1 MSSVHLVRHGQA
13 SFGADDYDQLSELGW
28 KQSAR
33 LGEYW
38 RERGRTFDR
47 VIMGTLRRHDETWKG
62 IAQGLGVPV
71 DAWPLLRTERL
82 NEYDSA
88 AVIASVHP
96 GPLPKPD
103 TPELYRHHF
112 QLLRVGLQAWMQG
125 QAQPVGMP
133 TYVDFRA
140 GIAAVLDDICRTSPG
155 RVLLVSS
162 GGPIATAVGL
172 LLQTPAQA
180 TIELNFHIRNS
191 AVTELSYRA
200 KGHRLISYN
209 TLNHLDSPQHQ
220 DWVTFT

>member
-112 QLLRVGLQAWMQG
+112 RLLRDGLRRWMQG
-125 QAQPVGMP
+125 ETQPEGMP
-133 TYVDFRA
+133 AYADFRA
-140 GIAAVLDDICRTSPG
+140 GIADVLKQVSASAPD
-155 RVLLVSS
+155 RVLVVSS
-162 GGPIATAVGL
+162 GGPIATAVGHVL
-172 LLQTPAQA
+172 GTPAES

-191 AVTELSYRA
+191 AVSELTYNA
-200 KGHRLISYN
+200 KGQRLISYN
-209 TLNHLDSPQHQ
+209 TLYHLDGEAYG

>member
-1 MSSVHLVRHGQA
+1 LSSVHLVRHGQA
-13 SFGADDYDQLSELGW
+13 SFGADDYDRLSELGW

-38 RERGRTFDR
+38 RERGRAFDR

-88 AVIASVHP
+88 AVIATVHP
-96 GPLPKPD
+96 DPLPKAD

-112 QLLRVGLQAWMQG
+112 RLLRDGLRRWMQG
-125 QAQPVGMP
+125 ETQPEGMP
-133 TYVDFRA
+133 AYADFRA
-140 GIAAVLDDICRTSPG
+140 GIADVLKQVSASEPD
-155 RVLLVSS
+155 RVLVVSS
-162 GGPIATAVGL
+162 GGPIATAVGHVL
-172 LLQTPAQA
+172 GTPAQS

-191 AVTELSYRA
+191 AVSELTYNA
-200 KGHRLISYN
+200 KGQRLISYN
-209 TLNHLDSPQHQ
+209 TLYHLDGEAYR